1 MTKGNMDTPST
12 NGGITAPAM
21 AAIVGAM
28 SMCTSSRQSNRKN
41 KKGEGE
47 KGRRGEGEKGRRGE
61 GEKVRGGEGER
72 VKVEGRERILFAF
85 ICTVILGGMPGPRMK
100 NGTRMSVSYLQCC
113 QSMFETIKTN

>member
-41 KKGEGE
+41 K
-47 KGRRGEGEKGRRGE
+47 RGEGEKGRGGE
-61 GEKVRGGEGER
+61 GERGRGGEGER
-72 VKVEGRERILFAF
+72 RERGR
-85 ICTVILGGMPGPRMK
+85 GGRGERV
-100 NGTRMSVSYLQCC
+100 G
-113 QSMFETIKTN
+113 

>member
-1 MTKGNMDTPST
+1 MDTPST

-41 KKGEGE
+41 KK
-47 KGRRGEGEKGRRGE
+47 GEGEKGRRGE

-113 QSMFETIKTN
+113 QAMFETIKTN